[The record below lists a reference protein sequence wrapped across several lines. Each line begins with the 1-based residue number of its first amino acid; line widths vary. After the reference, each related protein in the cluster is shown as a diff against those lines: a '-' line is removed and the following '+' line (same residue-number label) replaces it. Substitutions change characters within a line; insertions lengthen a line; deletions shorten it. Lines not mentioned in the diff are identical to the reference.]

1 MVDNKTDFFKIENHF
16 KETEHIQS
24 IPVFENRLTEVPLFT
39 IVIPTYKR
47 AKYLKEAID
56 SAITQETDTPY
67 EIIVCNNGF
76 NQKETDDLM
85 EQYRDIPGF
94 SYYVNESNIGM
105 VGNWNRLFVL
115 ARTKYVIMLHDDDV
129 LSSQFIKIVN
139 EVCSAIGNFSF
150 LQTKKSNVSVQNC
163 IYGKPIKVFKFK
175 LYDFAFGNVAHAP
188 SGIVY
193 NRDILDKSGGF
204 SPEYYPSFDY
214 ANYLLLTNLAPS
226 YIINASLTYY
236 RIDDN
241 TTFKGD
247 VLAQMMSIDGF
258 LIGYILRKYHIP
270 MFLQKIFIRQYI
282 LKYLYKLR
290 TVYGYKN
297 EVQVLDFK
305 SSKVKLSKLN
315 FLLFNIIYRT
325 YFTIKYIFRYY
336 PNVIIN

>member
-1 MVDNKTDFFKIENHF
+1 MVDKKTDFLKIENHF
-16 KETEHIQS
+16 AETEHIQS
-24 IPVFENRLTEVPLFT
+24 IPIFVNKLETVPLFT
-39 IVIPTYKR
+39 IIIPTYQR

-56 SAITQETDTPY
+56 SAITQETDIPY

-76 NQKETDDLM
+76 DKKDTNDLM
-85 EQYRDIPGF
+85 EQYREIPGF

-129 LSSQFIKIVN
+129 ISSQFIKIVN
-139 EVCSAIGNFSF
+139 EICSAIGNFSF
-150 LQTKKSNVSVQNC
+150 LQTKKSNVPIQNR
-163 IYGKPIKVFKFK
+163 IYGKSIKVFQFK

-193 NRDILDKSGGF
+193 NKEILEKSGGF

-214 ANYLLLTNLAPS
+214 ASYVLLTYLAPS

-247 VLAQMMSIDGF
+247 ILAQMMSIDGF
-258 LIGYILRKYHIP
+258 LIGYILRKYYIP
-270 MFLQKIFIRQYI
+270 MFLQKIFIHQYI
-282 LKYLYKLR
+282 LKYLYEVR
-290 TVYGYKN
+290 TIYAYEN
-297 EVQVLDFK
+297 EIHVLNFK
-305 SSKVKLSKLN
+305 SSKLKLSRLN
-315 FLLFNIIYRT
+315 FLLFNIIYGICSA
-325 YFTIKYIFRYY
+325 IKYMFRY
-336 PNVIIN
+336 PRNVIVN